1 MEAPHRHEFEPIAG
15 SSGRSVQ
22 VFASSVRI
30 QSLVIDRP
38 TVAAYL
44 GGVANDKQELA
55 LIHALEVGVTELVA
69 RRQRFKA

>member
-69 RRQRFKA
+69 RRRRFKA